1 MKFSRICTREMASIK
16 SKAPINRGF
25 QRTYKPII
33 IIMTRWHG
41 INRCKRRL
49 SKEIGSIQSAK
60 IQEIL
65 TKNTID
71 VANELQRKGIAE
83 IKLAVDGIGIKAAN
97 RWGKLNNI
105 NRISMQGGGNLGTKM
120 RRQFLETNLCTT
132 CSNQAKAPIIM
143 IGSDLPT
150 LTTLDLIQ
158 AVEILVHKEMVLG
171 PSSDG
176 GYWLIGLS
184 KKLLNPV
191 SIWPF
196 SGINWGTNKVL
207 KQTTQLAN
215 QNQINYQLI
224 REQNDVDNLKDL
236 SPWIK
241 HKKFQLSALSFQP

>member
-1 MKFSRICTREMASIK
+1 MNYSYEIK
-16 SKAPINRGF
+16 SKRTRKMGLIKFKAPITRSK

-33 IIMTRWHG
+33 IVMTRWHG

-65 TKNTID
+65 TRNTIA
-71 VANELQRKGIAE
+71 VANEVQRKGIAE
-83 IKLAVDGIGIKAAN
+83 IKLAVDGIGIKAAK
-97 RWGKLNNI
+97 RWGEFNNI
-105 NRISMQGGGNLGTKM
+105 PRISMQRAGSLGTKM
-120 RRQFLETNLCTT
+120 RRQFLETKLCST
-132 CSNQAKAPIIM
+132 CSNKVKAPIII

-191 SIWPF
+191 CIWPF
-196 SGINWGTNKVL
+196 SGIKWGTNKVL
-207 KQTTQLAN
+207 KQTTQLAT
-215 QNQINYQLI
+215 QNKISYQLT
-224 REQNDVDNLKDL
+224 REQNDVDSLKDL
-236 SPWIK
+236 SPWIN
-241 HKKFQLSALSFQP
+241 HRKFQL